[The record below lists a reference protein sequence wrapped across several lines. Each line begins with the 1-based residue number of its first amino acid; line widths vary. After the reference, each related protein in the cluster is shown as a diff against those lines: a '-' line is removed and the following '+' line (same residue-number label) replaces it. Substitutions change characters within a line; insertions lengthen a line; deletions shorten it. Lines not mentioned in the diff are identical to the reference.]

1 MKKINKSKG
10 IVFWITGLPGSGKT
24 LLANLIKKEINI
36 IYGKSIVV
44 SGDDLRKIFNLKNY
58 TSSERKK
65 YLVYYNKFCKF
76 ISDQKINII
85 FAVVGLYD
93 FIRKQNRK
101 NLKNYVEIFID
112 TDIKKIIKF
121 NKKSVYNKKKNLVG
135 IHIKAQFPKKPDII
149 IKNDLKTKK
158 DKLKKILIKKIQNYL
173 KNK

>member
-121 NKKSVYNKKKNLVG
+121 NKKSLYNKKKNLVG